1 MSEPRSIVGHHVAE
15 KLLERILEIHD
26 ENFRLTELGSVQIRL
41 GQFLLNVV
49 HLAYGCVQ
57 NDIPDDNRRERT
69 VRYTSR
75 SRIDGRRTSAATFP
89 AFFNRK

>member
-26 ENFRLTELGSVQIRL
+26 ENFRLTEFGSIQIRL
-41 GQFLLNVV
+41 GQFLLDVV

-57 NDIPDDNRRERT
+57 NDIPDDNRRQWTMCHAGRP
-69 VRYTSR
+69 
-75 SRIDGRRTSAATFP
+75 RIDGRRTSAATLP

>member
-1 MSEPRSIVGHHVAE
+1 VSEPRSVVGHHVTE

-26 ENFRLTELGSVQIRL
+26 ENFRLSEFGSIQIRL
-41 GQFLLNVV
+41 GQFLLDVV

-75 SRIDGRRTSAATFP
+75 PRIYRRRTSAATFP
-89 AFFNRK
+89 ALFNRK